1 MIEIIYYFFNKKILE
16 KSILS
21 VTFLSNV
28 ESFKIGHSKN
38 LLQTPVY
45 LTEQLKN
52 ENNVCSRDAL
62 VFESR
67 FSQWEGN
74 HKVFDQ
80 TCLLFFTDQQRKLSL
95 KNNNL

>member
-1 MIEIIYYFFNKKILE
+1 MKGRKKLFIIFSTRKYSK
-16 KSILS
+16 KSIPSVPIEYSLS
-21 VTFLSNV
+21 SV
-28 ESFKIGHSKN
+28 ESFKVGHSKN

-67 FSQWEGN
+67 FSQWEEN
-74 HKVFDQ
+74 HNVFDQ
-80 TCLLFFTDQQRKLSL
+80 TYLLY
-95 KNNNL
+95 

>member
-67 FSQWEGN
+67 FSQWKGN

-80 TCLLFFTDQQRKLSL
+80 TCLFFFTDQ
-95 KNNNL
+95 